1 MALAYT
7 NSPGQQWRPGMTS
20 VADVETVTSG
30 TASGTYNT
38 ISVTKTVSIIP
49 TSTEA
54 TYVQNFRL
62 AVATTIADG
71 TEKYVVATATGNAQ
85 LTVGTDNA
93 GGTATSVYVMGSSA
107 TDYLHFRFFNGAWY
121 VVYNSGATFATNA
134 TA

>member
-38 ISVTKTVSIIP
+38 ISVTKTVSVIP

-71 TEKYVVATATGNAQ
+71 TEKFILATATGNAQ
-85 LTVGTDNA
+85 IQLGTDLA
-93 GGTATSVYVMGSSA
+93 VGTATSQYVFGAA
-107 TDYLHFRFFNGAWY
+107 TDHLHFRFLNGHWY
-121 VVYNSGATFATNA
+121 VLNNEGATFATIA
-134 TA
+134 TG